1 MTNRITSGMIDK
13 MGKKRKRLA
22 RSREDKIIAG
32 VIGGISEYYKIDA
45 TLVRIAWLVL
55 VAFTGFV
62 PGIIVYLVAMIMMH

>member
-1 MTNRITSGMIDK
+1 MIDK